1 LQNEN
6 TYGTQEQSHRRSET
20 RLHKVSHD
28 IDALGDIALEWPG
41 IMTLGYVVSFRK
53 IGNESSTQP
62 FIRYYISPAKL
73 STEELAHAAREHWS
87 IEVKLHWKL
96 DVALRE
102 DACSIRRGDGA
113 ENLSKI
119 RHIALNLVNSDKS
132 LKAGI
137 QRKQKRA
144 GKSESY
150 LSQVLTRQEVT

>member
-1 LQNEN
+1 
-6 TYGTQEQSHRRSET
+6 
-20 RLHKVSHD
+20 
-28 IDALGDIALEWPG
+28 
-41 IMTLGYVVSFRK
+41 
-53 IGNESSTQP
+53 
-62 FIRYYISPAKL
+62 
-73 STEELAHAAREHWS
+73 LAHATREHWS
-87 IEVKLHWKL
+87 IEVKLHWEL